1 MFPNST
7 QYPSASKAFL
17 ESQLGAFN
25 AIANIMVQA
34 VQKITTLNMAAA
46 KAASEDAMA
55 AAKELLV
62 TKDAYAFFSLTSE
75 FAKPA
80 VEKIA
85 AYNHQLTDIASA
97 SKAEFTKLAEAHA
110 SEVRGTVSDLVN
122 AIAKDAPDGS
132 ESAVALLKS
141 SVANANDG
149 YEKMRSATKQVIEAA
164 EEHVTKASDHMADAA
179 RKATPR

>member
-1 MFPNST
+1 MFSNST
-7 QYPSASKAFL
+7 QYSSASKAFL

-25 AIANIMVQA
+25 AIADIMVQA
-34 VQKITTLNMAAA
+34 VQKIITLNMAAA
-46 KAASEDAMA
+46 KASSEDAMA
-55 AAKELLV
+55 AAKALLV
-62 TKDAYAFFSLTSE
+62 ANDAHAFFSLTSE

-85 AYNHQLTDIASA
+85 AYNHHLTDIASTT
-97 SKAEFTKLAEAHA
+97 KAEFTKLAEAQA
-110 SEVRGTVSDLVN
+110 SEVQGTVSDLVN

-149 YEKMRSATKQVIEAA
+149 YEKMRSATKQVIDAT
-164 EEHVTKASDHMADAA
+164 EEHVTKASGRMADAT
-179 RKATPR
+179 RKATPH